1 MTHSAF
7 LTSLYDELRRRAYS
21 RTVKACITDTV
32 DAALARTERE
42 PDEKRSTEGPANIVT
57 NICRSM
63 KVSKKD
69 LRGPVR
75 TTTLMIAR
83 QLICYLIRMEYGFLV
98 SVTEVGRMINRDHA
112 TVIYSVRKVR
122 ESLKKGDEKMV
133 HYYSVY
139 KKYCD
144 EHNTRND

>member
-21 RTVKACITDTV
+21 RTMKTCIMETV
-32 DAALARTERE
+32 EAALAKTELE
-42 PDEKRSTEGPANIVT
+42 PDEKRSGEGVENIVN

-69 LRGPVR
+69 LRSPVR
-75 TTTLMIAR
+75 TAKLVIAR

-98 SVTEVGRMINRDHA
+98 SVTEIGDMLNRHHA
-112 TVIYSVRKVR
+112 TVIFSVRKVR
-122 ESLKKGDEKMV
+122 TSLKKGDEKMV
-133 HYYSVY
+133 HYYNVY

-144 EHNTRND
+144 SVK